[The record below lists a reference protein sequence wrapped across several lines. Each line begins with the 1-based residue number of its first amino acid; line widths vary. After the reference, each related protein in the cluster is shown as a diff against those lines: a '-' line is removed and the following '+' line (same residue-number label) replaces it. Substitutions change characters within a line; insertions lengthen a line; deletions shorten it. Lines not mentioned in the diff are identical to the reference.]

1 MKGSL
6 IALLVLAV
14 GLASDSLN
22 IVDKVSNYYIKQ
34 NTTKEIELTK
44 MFHYTN
50 MEKMLNNMSE
60 QMLLNMKLNNPEL
73 TKDKKFEEYMKNT
86 MSVESFKRMYLKV
99 YAKHYTLEEIIKI
112 NEIYSSDEM
121 QKFFKLGPQIATD
134 LANEMAVLLQTEIN
148 KMKNTQSR

>member
-73 TKDKKFEEYMKNT
+73 WSGNLN
-86 MSVESFKRMYLKV
+86 S
-99 YAKHYTLEEIIKI
+99 YT
-112 NEIYSSDEM
+112 
-121 QKFFKLGPQIATD
+121 FFHNSKQPFLFVT
-134 LANEMAVLLQTEIN
+134 
-148 KMKNTQSR
+148 